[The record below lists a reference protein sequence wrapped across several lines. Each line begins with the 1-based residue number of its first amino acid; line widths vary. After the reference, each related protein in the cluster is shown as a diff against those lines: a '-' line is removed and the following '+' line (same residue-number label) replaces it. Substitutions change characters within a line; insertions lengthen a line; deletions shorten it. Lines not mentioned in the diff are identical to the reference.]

1 MKKFVNDINESGDG
15 EVRSEKTM
23 LYLNSKI
30 INVFCNGIDNETYL
44 EMVELMV
51 NAINTFPSH
60 GSGCTVERIE
70 KMSVSFAA
78 FSPIQAVSYIHLPN
92 SLKPVKQTFTKKNKE
107 WSEMF
112 SILFRGCVPWSKFR
126 DNGWTLPCCRTLAAS
141 KPTKEL
147 QTIPRSR
154 CKNWRMIWDAKR
166 IAWYWQ
172 IWTAK
177 QLSSQRTQVSIEFF
191 YQIITCLINGK
202 HVMFFQEKPKKAKN
216 LFSLGTKK
224 VNCCL
229 WGCPADTQV
238 NCV

>member
-92 SLKPVKQTFTKKNKE
+92 SLKPVKQTFTKKKQGMIRNVFDIVS
-107 WSEMF
+107 W
-112 SILFRGCVPWSKFR
+112 L
-126 DNGWTLPCCRTLAAS
+126 RTMI
-141 KPTKEL
+141 K
-147 QTIPRSR
+147 IPR
-154 CKNWRMIWDAKR
+154 
-166 IAWYWQ
+166 
-172 IWTAK
+172 
-177 QLSSQRTQVSIEFF
+177 QRLNFTLLQNAGSIE
-191 YQIITCLINGK
+191 TN
-202 HVMFFQEKPKKAKN
+202 
-216 LFSLGTKK
+216 
-224 VNCCL
+224 
-229 WGCPADTQV
+229 
-238 NCV
+238 